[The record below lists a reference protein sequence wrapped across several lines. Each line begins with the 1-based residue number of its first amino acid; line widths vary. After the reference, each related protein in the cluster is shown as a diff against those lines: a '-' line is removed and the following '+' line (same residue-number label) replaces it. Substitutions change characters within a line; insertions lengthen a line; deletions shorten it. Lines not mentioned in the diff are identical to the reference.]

1 MAIPKYYLGN
11 GFKVWTR
18 ERAWFWFVAS
28 PFGDGGTVGTASKA
42 EAIRAEAIRAAARSS
57 VAAASDAGRGP
68 AQGKR

>member
-18 ERAWFWFVAS
+18 ERTWFWFVAS
-28 PFGDGGTVGTASKA
+28 PFGDGGTVGTASK
-42 EAIRAEAIRAAARSS
+42 AEAIRAAARSS